1 MEDMIIP
8 LIFLAI
14 TLFFVLMTIL
24 IYRKSWRLSDLRTL
38 KLGRL
43 VLRSLLWGFIA
54 VNCAIMTAA
63 LFSTTK
69 ADAIIMSLVI
79 EAAILFI
86 APFFISTFVIVS
98 IIVLTIKMWRRE
110 SKSVANLLLPIVML
124 IFFILSLIFVL
135 IDGLPSTH
143 WGWLQVLASVY
154 PILAIY
160 LTWQFLVFY
169 VSSRAYARRAKKFSA
184 HYYVVH
190 GAGLVGGQKVG
201 PLLAARIK
209 AAYNAADNDTII
221 VLSGGKGNDEHL
233 SEAQAMQNYLVDELG
248 FPKNRT
254 LLEDQSRT
262 TYENLVNSAKLI
274 NDKFLIFT
282 SDYHVF
288 RTVLFAAQLKLD
300 AQGGKGGK
308 TALYYRVPAFLREFI
323 AVLNSQRKKH
333 IIIVSCIVAVFV
345 IFSVLTVINTLYINR

>member
-1 MEDMIIP
+1 MED
-8 LIFLAI
+8 LIVPIVFLII
-14 TLFFVLMTIL
+14 TLLFVLLTFL
-24 IYRKSWRLSDLRTL
+24 IYRKSWRLKDLRTL
-38 KLGRL
+38 RLGRL
-43 VLRSLLWGFIA
+43 VLWSQFFGFIA
-54 VNCAIMTAA
+54 VNCAVLTAA

-69 ADAIIMSLVI
+69 ADAIIWSLLI
-79 EAAILFI
+79 EAALLFI
-86 APFFISTFVIVS
+86 APFFISSFIVIS

-110 SKSVANLLLPIVML
+110 SKSIANLLLPITM
-124 IFFILSLIFVL
+124 IAFFILSLLFVF

-143 WGWLQVLASVY
+143 WGWLQVLATVY

-169 VSSRAYARRAKKFSA
+169 VSSRAYGRRAKKFSA

-209 AAYNAADNDTII
+209 SAYNSANSDTII
-221 VLSGGKGNDEHL
+221 VLSGGKGDDEHL
-233 SEAQAMQNYLVDELG
+233 SEAQAMQNYLVEALG
-248 FPKNRT
+248 FPKART

-288 RTVLFAAQLKLD
+288 RTVLFAAHLKLD

-333 IIIVSCIVAVFV
+333 IIIVTCIVAIFV
-345 IFSVLTVINTLYINR
+345 MFSILTVINSLYINR